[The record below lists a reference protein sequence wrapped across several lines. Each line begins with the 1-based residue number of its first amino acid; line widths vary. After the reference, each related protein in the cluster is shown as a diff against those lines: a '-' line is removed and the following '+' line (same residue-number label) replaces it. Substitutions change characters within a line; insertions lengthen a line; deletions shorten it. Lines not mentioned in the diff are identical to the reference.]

1 MNERKAIY
9 RQLQHYFESSL
20 FGLYRWGDVHHRPP
34 EPVEIE
40 RSRSGRRINQRS
52 FGRYMEQAVVEFDGY
67 TLIVKSPNEIEPP
80 PAEPGKDRPP
90 PLPAV
95 LLYDGE
101 PQPENLVVEG
111 ANSSETWSRV
121 TELLRQNI
129 EKGKQD
135 GRSQGS
141 AGR

>member
-1 MNERKAIY
+1 MNERRAIY
-9 RQLQHYFESSL
+9 RQLQHYFETSL
-20 FGLYRWGDVHHRPP
+20 FGLYRWGDVHHREA

-40 RSRSGRRINQRS
+40 RNARGRRINQRS
-52 FGRYMEQAVVEFDGY
+52 YGRWIEQAVVEFDGY
-67 TLIVKSPNEIEPP
+67 ILIVKSPNEIEGDPGEPP
-80 PAEPGKDRPP
+80 RS
-90 PLPAV
+90 AV
-95 LLYDGE
+95 ILYDGK

-121 TELLRQNI
+121 TGLLRQNI

-141 AGR
+141 AGG

>member
-9 RQLQHYFESSL
+9 RQLQHYFERDL
-20 FGLYRWGDVHHRPP
+20 FGLYRWSDVSHREP
-34 EPVEIE
+34 EPVQVE
-40 RSRSGRRINQRS
+40 RSYSGRRINQRS
-52 FGRYMEQAVVEFDGY
+52 FGKMVEQAVVEFDGY
-67 TLIVKSPNEIEPP
+67 TLIVKSPNEVEPP
-80 PAEPGKDRPP
+80 PPRPGEDRQPP
-90 PLPAV
+90 KPAV
-95 LLYDGE
+95 LLYDGM